1 MNTGRAWLQARSPV
15 WNAWLAQSRQPQRGL
30 SIDDAQRRVDRYRA
44 IARDLAAARTLL
56 PQSRARSALESLYL
70 ETHASIDVS
79 SRLNAA
85 RLLRLFRDEIPA
97 AVARLRPMILWMA
110 LLMAISALAG
120 WWMISTYPD
129 LISLSASPRMIS
141 DVEHGKLWTDDL
153 LNITPSSLLSVRIF
167 SNNIVVSLMAFCV
180 GIFFGL
186 GSIYLVALN
195 GLMLGAL
202 LAFTGQHGMD
212 GELFKFISAHGPVE
226 LSVICIAGAAGTSLG
241 NALIR
246 PGSLTRRESFHQES
260 RQAMRVLVACI
271 ALLIVCG
278 LIEGFISPD
287 PAFPLA
293 TRLIVGWL
301 YWLLMLVFLSGK
313 WLRRPISAAVDDSA
327 DRRR

>member
-1 MNTGRAWLQARSPV
+1 MNAVATASAWLKARTPI
-15 WNAWLAQSRQPQRGL
+15 WNAWIAQSREPQRGL
-30 SIDDAQRRVDRYRA
+30 SIVDAQRRIDRYRA
-44 IARDLAAARTLL
+44 IARDLATARTLL
-56 PQSRARSALESLYL
+56 PQSRARGALESLYL
-70 ETHASIDVS
+70 ETHASIDVP
-79 SRLNAA
+79 SRLNTA
-85 RLLRLFRDEIPA
+85 RLRQLFRDEIPA

-120 WWMISTYPD
+120 WWMISTFPD
-129 LISLSASPRMIS
+129 LISLSASPKMIN
-141 DVEHGKLWTDDL
+141 DVEHGKLWTDDI

-180 GIFFGL
+180 GVFFGL
-186 GSIYLVALN
+186 GSIYLVAVN

-202 LAFTGQHGMD
+202 LAFTRQHGLD

-226 LSVICIAGAAGTSLG
+226 LSIICIAGAAGTSLG

-246 PGSLTRRESFHQES
+246 PGSLTRRDSFREES
-260 RQAMRVLVACI
+260 RHAVRVLIAC
-271 ALLIVCG
+271 APLLIVCG

-287 PAFPLA
+287 PTFPLV

-313 WLRRPISAAVDDSA
+313 WLRRPTA
-327 DRRR
+327 